1 VFSRDDTRGDAWWR
15 KLERLTKIA
24 Q

>member
-1 VFSRDDTRGDAWWR
+1 VLSHGDTRGDAWCR
-15 KLERLTKIA
+15 KFERLTKIA